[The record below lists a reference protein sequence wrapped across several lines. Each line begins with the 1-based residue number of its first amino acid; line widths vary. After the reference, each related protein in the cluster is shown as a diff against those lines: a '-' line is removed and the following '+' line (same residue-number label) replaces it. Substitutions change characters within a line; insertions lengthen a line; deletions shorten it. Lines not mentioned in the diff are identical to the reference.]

1 VPFWFWLIWVL
12 LVALAVIVGFSV
24 VTRKSDRTID
34 PSLKSGL
41 LLSTYTGGLRWPS
54 RSGTGIGNAT
64 VPLARLEIFE
74 WGIRLTGSAR
84 PLRLVVPTWEVNYG
98 EITEVGMV
106 KSPLMKGSGI
116 RFRARAP
123 RSPIVFWTSQGLE
136 ILDRLQEHGV
146 GVDRS
151 VAELPLQANE

>member
-1 VPFWFWLIWVL
+1 VPFWFWIIWVL

-41 LLSTYTGGLRWPS
+41 LLSSYIGGLRWPS
-54 RSGTGIGNAT
+54 KSGTGIGNAT
-64 VPLARLEIFE
+64 VPLARLEICE
-74 WGIRLTGSAR
+74 WGIRLAASAR
-84 PLRLVVPTWEVNYG
+84 LLRLVVPTWEVNYY
-98 EITEVGMV
+98 EIIEVGMV
-106 KSPLMKGSGI
+106 KSPLIKCSGI

-123 RSPIVFWTSQGLE
+123 RSPIVFWTSQALE
-136 ILDRLQEHGV
+136 ILDRLQERGV
-146 GVDRS
+146 SVDRS